1 MRPLFTALAFLTL
14 LPSPRYDDFKGD
26 ELGRAMG
33 AFPLI
38 GLLLGGILF
47 GIDLL
52 LVPRLPAGLVN
63 IILIATLVLLTG
75 GIHLDGL
82 MDTADGFGGGNNR
95 ARVLEIMR
103 DSRTG
108 SFGVLAVILL
118 LMVKWEA
125 LNSLSPSIKGP
136 ALLLMPVLARWGQVM
151 LAYISPSARVDG
163 FGRHVIKGL
172 GIPSL
177 ATAFSS
183 ALVIAVL
190 LAGWPGLALIVLAS
204 VFSFLW
210 SRLFVIR
217 IGGITGD
224 VIGALSELLE
234 VIILLFF
241 VICI

>member
-1 MRPLFTALAFLTL
+1 MRPFFTALAFLTL
-14 LPSPRYDDFKGD
+14 IPSPRYDDFKGD
-26 ELGRAMG
+26 ELGRAM
-33 AFPLI
+33 ALFPLI
-38 GLLLGGILF
+38 GLILGGILL
-47 GIDLL
+47 GINILL
-52 LVPRLPAGLVN
+52 TPHLPAGLLN

-95 ARVLEIMR
+95 AKVLEIMR

-108 SFGVLAVILL
+108 SFGVLAAILI

-125 LNSLSPSIKGP
+125 LNALSPSTKGT
-136 ALLLMPVLARWGQVM
+136 ALLLMPVLARWAQVM
-151 LAYISPSARVDG
+151 LTYISPSSRVDG

-177 ATAFSS
+177 ASAFLS
-183 ALVIAVL
+183 ALGIAVF
-190 LAGWPGLALIVLAS
+190 LAGWPGLILIIFAS
-204 VFSFLW
+204 IFSFLW

-224 VIGALSELLE
+224 IIGALSEIIE
-234 VIILLFF
+234 VLALLFF
-241 VICI
+241 IVWI

>member
-1 MRPLFTALAFLTL
+1 MRPFFTALAFLTL
-14 LPSPRYDDFKGD
+14 LPSPRYDDFEGD
-26 ELGRAMG
+26 ELGRAM
-33 AFPLI
+33 AVFPLVGLI
-38 GLLLGGILF
+38 LGGLLYVINIL
-47 GIDLL
+47 LS
-52 LVPRLPAGLVN
+52 PNLPEGLTN

-95 ARVLEIMR
+95 SKVLEIMR

-125 LNSLSPSIKGP
+125 LNSLSGESKGTV
-136 ALLLMPVLARWGQVM
+136 LLIMPLAARWGQVM
-151 LAYISPSARVDG
+151 LTYISPSARVDG

-172 GIPSL
+172 GVPALSG
-177 ATAFSS
+177 AFFFTLGIS
-183 ALVIAVL
+183 IL
-190 LAGWPGLALIVLAS
+190 LAGWPGLAVVALVSL
-204 VFSFLW
+204 FSFLW

-234 VIILLFF
+234 VLVLLGF
-241 VICI
+241 VIII

>member
-1 MRPLFTALAFLTL
+1 MRPFFTALAFLTL
-14 LPSPRYDDFKGD
+14 IPSPRYDDFEGN
-26 ELGRAMG
+26 ELGRAM
-33 AFPLI
+33 AVFPLI
-38 GLLLGGILF
+38 GLLLGGVLF
-47 GIDLL
+47 SVDSLL
-52 LVPRLPAGLVN
+52 APHVPAGLLN
-63 IILIATLVLLTG
+63 IILIATLALLTG

-95 ARVLEIMR
+95 SKVLEIMR

-125 LNSLSPSIKGP
+125 LNSLSPSTKGT
-136 ALLLMPVLARWGQVM
+136 ALLVMPVMARWGQVM
-151 LAYISPSARVDG
+151 LTYISPSARVDG

-172 GIPSL
+172 GVPSL
-177 ATAFSS
+177 VTAFLT
-183 ALVIAVL
+183 AIGIAVL
-190 LAGWPGLALIVLAS
+190 LAGWSGFILIIFAS
-204 VFSFLW
+204 IFSFLW

-234 VIILLFF
+234 VLILLGF
-241 VICI
+241 VIMI

>member
-1 MRPLFTALAFLTL
+1 MRPFFTALAFLTL
-14 LPSPRYDDFKGD
+14 IPSPRYDDFEGN
-26 ELGRAMG
+26 ELGRAM
-33 AFPLI
+33 AVFPLI
-38 GLLLGGILF
+38 GLLLGGVLF
-47 GIDLL
+47 SVDSLL
-52 LVPRLPAGLVN
+52 APHVPAGLLN

-95 ARVLEIMR
+95 SKVLEIMR

-108 SFGVLAVILL
+108 SFGVLAILLL

-125 LNSLSPSIKGP
+125 LNSLSPTSKGT
-136 ALLLMPVLARWGQVM
+136 ALMIMPVAARWGQVM
-151 LAYISPSARVDG
+151 LTYISPSARVDG

-172 GIPSL
+172 GVPALS
-177 ATAFSS
+177 AAFFSTLGIS
-183 ALVIAVL
+183 VL
-190 LAGWPGLALIVLAS
+190 LAGWLGLAMIVLVS
-204 VFSFLW
+204 IFSFLW

-241 VICI
+241 VLCI